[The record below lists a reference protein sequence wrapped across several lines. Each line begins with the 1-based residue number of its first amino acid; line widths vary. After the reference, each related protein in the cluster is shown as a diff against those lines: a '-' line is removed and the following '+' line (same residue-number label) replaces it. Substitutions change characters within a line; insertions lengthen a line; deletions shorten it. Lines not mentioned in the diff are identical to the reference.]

1 MDFWTARIKP
11 ILNAVLEQRD
21 AYTAGHCWRVGA
33 LAVALAQACSLSEH
47 EVSLLRVVAQFHDI
61 GKIGLPDA
69 VLLKPGPLDA
79 DEWEIVKTHSA
90 RGEQIIRSDPYL
102 PQVQEAAL
110 AIRHH
115 HEYYD
120 GRGYPDGLR
129 GQAIPLLSRVISIV
143 DSYDA
148 MTTRRVYQASRSH
161 DETMS
166 ILSSERGTKQDPEI
180 LDVFQSLDETWFKQL
195 NMVSEIG
202 DRPYTAGMP

>member
-1 MDFWTARIKP
+1 MDIWAARIDP
-11 ILNAVLEQRD
+11 ILSAALKQRD
-21 AYTAGHCWRVGA
+21 AYTADPCWRVGA
-33 LAVALAQACSLSEH
+33 LAVALAQACGLSQH
-47 EVSLLRVVAQFHDI
+47 DLSILSVFARFHDI

-79 DEWEIVKTHSA
+79 DEWEIVKSHSV
-90 RGEQIIRSDPYL
+90 RGEQIIRSDRYL
-102 PQVQEAAL
+102 PYMQEAAL

-120 GRGYPDGLR
+120 GLGYPDGLR

-180 LDVFQSLDETWFKQL
+180 LDVFQSFDMNWFNQL
-195 NMVSEIG
+195 NRAMQGG
-202 DRPYTAGMP
+202 DRPGSDGMT